1 MALMVLKIG
10 MGYLC
15 LINITAF
22 VTMAADKRKAVKGK
36 WRIPERVL
44 FGLAILGG
52 SIGAIAGMYTFH
64 HKTRHRSFTIGL
76 PAILLVQLSA
86 AGYLFW
92 SIG

>member
-1 MALMVLKIG
+1 
-10 MGYLC
+10 MGYLR